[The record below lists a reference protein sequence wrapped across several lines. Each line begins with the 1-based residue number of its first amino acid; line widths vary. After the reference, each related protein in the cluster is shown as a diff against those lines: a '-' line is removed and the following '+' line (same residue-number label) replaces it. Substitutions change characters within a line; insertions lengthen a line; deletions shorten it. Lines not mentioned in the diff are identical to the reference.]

1 MTWPTLLV
9 RPLVHALVLL
19 PDLLP
24 CVLLPG
30 ESPAAAEASTNRAA
44 ALALLLPLARV
55 FEQGPHTFAAMLSML
70 LHMSLSMLL
79 HMSPRPLFAPG
90 EKGELPRSE
99 QLKRWEQLKMSVP
112 QLSSKAPQLN

>member
-1 MTWPTLLV
+1 MLLHMS
-9 RPLVHALVLL
+9 LSMLL
-19 PDLLP
+19 HM
-24 CVLLPG
+24 
-30 ESPAAAEASTNRAA
+30 S
-44 ALALLLPLARV
+44 
-55 FEQGPHTFAAMLSML
+55 LSML